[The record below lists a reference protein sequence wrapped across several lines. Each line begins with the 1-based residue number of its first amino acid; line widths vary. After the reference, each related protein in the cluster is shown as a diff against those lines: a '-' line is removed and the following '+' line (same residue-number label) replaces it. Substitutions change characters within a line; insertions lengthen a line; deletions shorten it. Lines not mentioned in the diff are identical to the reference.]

1 MNGYRKRTD
10 SMKALRLLV
19 AAALALAV
27 TGCGGGGAR
36 PAASITPAVAPPPAV
51 VPPPEETPPV
61 VAPPPEETP
70 RRVATPP
77 RVVPLT
83 ADTSP
88 PEETPT
94 RVSTTPAF
102 TPKAVD
108 LVKAAMEAAAMSV
121 ETSSPD
127 DLPSSE
133 GSTSNMNTWGSPG
146 SPDVEVRTRRGP
158 SRWKWYGWNCWG
170 WSPDGPVWGPCGF
183 GVTIL
188 DKWTSYPADA
198 DDDEMKVHVRAKE
211 TPTKDKS
218 LLVQLNGS
226 WGFAAGGE
234 NDFFATEAHLEAPGT
249 PVQPA
254 AQGTETS
261 ATWTGRVIAVDSA
274 PRKILIRG
282 FEIGGK
288 AELTFN
294 FAGST
299 LDVNLTELRTPR
311 AVDINTGQAGP
322 YPSQSWKGL
331 SVSNG
336 SFSDSTGNRT
346 ISGTFRHQDATNTD
360 TNADT
365 VGGVFNVH
373 GTMKGGFV
381 ATFSGT
387 D

>member
-27 TGCGGGGAR
+27 TGCGGGSAR
-36 PAASITPAVAPPPAV
+36 PAASIPPA
-51 VPPPEETPPV
+51 

-70 RRVATPP
+70 QTADTPP
-77 RVVPLT
+77 PQETPKRVVPPT
-83 ADTSP
+83 TVVP
-88 PEETPT
+88 PPT
-94 RVSTTPAF
+94 FSSVKPPAF

-108 LVKAAMEAAAMSV
+108 PVKAAMEAAAMSV

-198 DDDEMKVHVRAKE
+198 GDDEMKVHVRAKE
-211 TPTKDKS
+211 TPDKDKS
-218 LLVQLNGS
+218 LLAQLDRS

-274 PRKILIRG
+274 PRNILTRG

-299 LDVNLTELRTPR
+299 LDVNLSELRTPW
-311 AVDINTGQAGP
+311 AVDIRTGKAAP
-322 YPSQSWKGL
+322 YPSQNWSGL

-336 SFSDSTGNRT
+336 SFSDSKGNRT
-346 ISGTFRHQDATNTD
+346 ISGTFRHQDASNTD

-365 VGGVFNVH
+365 VGGVFNVQ